1 MDFMEVVHAVVGGP
15 GKEVF
20 ALCETVVISFALLI
34 TEVPFFVADCLEK
47 SRIVDVNA
55 FLAVKVH

>member
-1 MDFMEVVHAVVGGP
+1 MEVVHAVVGGP

-34 TEVPFFVADCLEK
+34 TEVPFFVADCLEQ